1 MDLKLANDVVYAIL
15 GTIVF
20 IFLIV
25 YITRIVRLRAEQP
38 RVIDR
43 VVYEQNEQSQP
54 PTDRQDTAP
63 WPVVPK
69 EQQK

>member
-1 MDLKLANDVVYAIL
+1 LDLKLANDVVYAIL
-15 GTIVF
+15 GTIGF

-38 RVIDR
+38 RTFAQT
-43 VVYEQNEQSQP
+43 VYTEQP
-54 PTDRQDTAP
+54 PDKQDTAP
-63 WPVVPK
+63 WPVIPQ